1 MRCPRLTR
9 RLRLQERQRLA
20 DGAGGYSESWQ
31 VLGTLWAELVAG
43 NGKEQDSEAGAKARV
58 AYRIT
63 LRAAPI
69 GNPRR
74 PKPGQ
79 RFAEA
84 GRVFHIEA
92 VADRDAA
99 GRYLTCFGIEEVLV

>member
-9 RLRLQERQRLA
+9 RLRLQECQKLA
-20 DGAGGYSESWQ
+20 DGAGGFSESWQ

-43 NGKEQDSEAGAKARV
+43 SGKEHAAETGTTAQV
-58 AYRIT
+58 PYRIT
-63 LRAAPI
+63 LRAAPL

-84 GRVFHIEA
+84 GRIFHIEA
-92 VADRDAA
+92 VAERDAA
-99 GRYLTCFGIEEVLV
+99 GRYLICFATEEVLT

>member
-20 DGAGGYSESWQ
+20 DGAGGFSESWQ

-43 NGKEQDSEAGAKARV
+43 SGKERAAETGTTARV
-58 AYRIT
+58 PYRIT
-63 LRAAPI
+63 LRAAPL

-84 GRVFHIEA
+84 GRIFHIEA
-92 VADRDAA
+92 VAERDEA
-99 GRYLTCFGIEEVLV
+99 GRYLICFATEEVLT